1 MLADRLLML
10 ALSFALTVAA
20 WSVTAQARDDI
31 SKVGSATA
39 CANNNHGGCVSAKVR
54 PVKIELHMQ
63 NPSSKVA
70 WCKNDCLA
78 TLRKNSVEFWSGQ
91 SDKF

>member
-1 MLADRLLML
+1 MFAERLVML
-10 ALSFALTVAA
+10 ALSCALNVSAL
-20 WSVTAQARDDI
+20 SVTAQARDDI

-39 CANNNHGGCVSAKVR
+39 CANSNHRGCVSAQVR
-54 PVKIELHMQ
+54 PVKIELHMR